1 MKKSIIT
8 LTVVLFSILTS
19 NAQELNERFAELLDE
34 IVTERVEV
42 MELDKKQAKKLKES
56 QKERLL
62 FIQDLREVH
71 KPGTDEFKAKV
82 REVNKKYNQVIL
94 DMITPEQRKKWA
106 AHMKVKRANKN
117 K

>member
-8 LTVVLFSILTS
+8 LTVVLYSILTS

-42 MELDKKQAKKLKES
+42 MELDKKQAKTLKES

-62 FIQDLREVH
+62 LIQDLREVH

-82 REVNKKYNQVIL
+82 KELNKKYNKALIDL
-94 DMITPEQRKKWA
+94 ITPEQRKKWA
-106 AHMKVKRANKN
+106 AHMKAKRENKN